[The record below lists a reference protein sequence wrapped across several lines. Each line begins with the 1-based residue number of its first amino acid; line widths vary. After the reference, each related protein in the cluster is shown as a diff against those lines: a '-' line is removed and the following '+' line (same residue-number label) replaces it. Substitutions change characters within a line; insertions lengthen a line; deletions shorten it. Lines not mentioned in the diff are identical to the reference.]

1 MKKRVLIHYFALL
14 REQRGKSKEW
24 FKTEAETLGDL
35 YAELKKKHGFT
46 LEAEQ
51 LKVALNA
58 DFAEM
63 NSVFEAKDTIAFIP
77 PVAGG

>member
-24 FKTEAETLGDL
+24 VKTEAASLGEL
-35 YAELKKKHGFT
+35 YSELRDKHGFT
-46 LEAEQ
+46 LGLDQ

-58 DFAEM
+58 DFASME
-63 NSVFEAKDTIAFIP
+63 SGFEEKDTIAFIP